1 MRPSFYKQTD
11 RRWASVYGNGA
22 TVGKNGCGPTSIAN
36 VASVLVRSSITPA
49 EVFRYMAKNRYIGPQ
64 GSTWNGITAT
74 LRHFGIN
81 GFTVTSNAASAR
93 QALENGMWIIGVVT
107 ASRWTRGGHFIVVYG
122 LTQKDRC
129 EISDSASSSD
139 YRQKDGPWSEYKKAE
154 RMQWIRIDPKDYPNA
169 PGKQKLTT
177 AYTMYVSDAYANVR
191 KGRGVQYGV
200 KAKLKRGTELTL
212 YSYKD
217 GWFRIKSGKYKGYY
231 IAECTLSKY
240 KPYVHVFTALETM
253 NVRSG
258 YTTRAG
264 ILKTIPKGTKVKS
277 SKWKGGWIYA
287 PAQKGWICVE
297 QGGHTY
303 MKMEK

>member
-1 MRPSFYKQTD
+1 MKPSFYKQTD
-11 RRWASVYGNGA
+11 KQWASVSGNGA

-49 EVFRYMAKNRYIGPQ
+49 EVFRYMASRHYVGAA
-64 GSTWNGITAT
+64 GSTWNGITET
-74 LRHFGIN
+74 LKHFGIN
-81 GFTVTSNAASAR
+81 KFTVTSNAAAAKEAIR
-93 QALENGMWIIGVVT
+93 DGCWIIGVVT
-107 ASRWTRGGHFIVVYG
+107 VSRWTRGGHFIVVYG
-122 LTQKDRC
+122 LTSKDRC
-129 EISDSASSSD
+129 LISDSASFAD
-139 YRQKDGPWSEYKKAE
+139 YRQKDGPWSEYKAAE

-169 PGKQKLTT
+169 PGKQKKTT

-240 KPYVHVFTALETM
+240 KPYVHIFKALEAM

-277 SKWKGGWIYA
+277 SKRKGDWIFA
-287 PAQKGWICVE
+287 PAPGGWICV
-297 QGGHTY
+297 QYGGHTY